1 MLPGMDSI
9 FSALSLENFV
19 GTFGIKSLSTDFK
32 NKFDVVVYDGIS
44 TPDTLRM
51 ISAARSAR

>member
-19 GTFGIKSLSTDFK
+19 GTFGIKSLRTDLK
-32 NKFDVVVYDGIS
+32 DKFDIVIYDGIS
-44 TPDTLRM
+44 TGDTLRM
-51 ISAARSAR
+51 ISAAPSAR